1 MKSTKTML
9 LGIILALFGIGLIQS
24 ANELYLAKTFPFLEG
39 NIMTTAFPLISLG
52 LVLLGVILG
61 IVGIFARK

>member
-9 LGIILALFGIGLIQS
+9 LGIILALLGISLIQS

-52 LVLLGVILG
+52 LVLPTGC
-61 IVGIFARK
+61 ATR